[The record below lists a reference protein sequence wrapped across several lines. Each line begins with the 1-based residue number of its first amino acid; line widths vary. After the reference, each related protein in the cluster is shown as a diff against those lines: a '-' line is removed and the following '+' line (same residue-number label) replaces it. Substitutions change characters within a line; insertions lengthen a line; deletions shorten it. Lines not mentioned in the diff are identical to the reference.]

1 MPEQDPVESVRR
13 LPPREKRKA
22 DPQGPEPAAQEPAPA
37 TEAAKRPERPPP
49 KRRAR
54 PAPRHQGGVAE
65 VRDVDFPVVFRGY
78 DRAVVDAYVA
88 KVSQLV
94 AELEATQLREGVV
107 QRALDEVG
115 EQTSGILQHAHDT
128 AEEITSSSRSQA
140 EGRLQRAEREAA
152 EIRKD
157 AERFAQEVQADTSRL
172 REERMGLIEE
182 IRRFADEVLGVADE
196 ALDRLPEPAGE
207 RAEPEATETVDG
219 DSPADVEDATREL
232 PRRGDSAPES

>member
-1 MPEQDPVESVRR
+1 MSERDPVESVRR
-13 LPPREKRKA
+13 LPPREERKA
-22 DPQGPEPAAQEPAPA
+22 EPQQP
-37 TEAAKRPERPPP
+37 EAATQETTPARKPPEQPERPPA

-54 PAPRHQGGVAE
+54 PAVPHQGAVAE
-65 VRDVDFPVVFRGY
+65 VRDVSFPMGFRGY
-78 DRAVVDAYVA
+78 DRAAVDAYVA

-107 QRALDEVG
+107 QRALNEVG

-152 EIRKD
+152 EIRQE

-196 ALDRLPEPAGE
+196 ALDRLPAPGSEPA
-207 RAEPEATETVDG
+207 EPN
-219 DSPADVEDATREL
+219 VEDATREL
-232 PRRGDSAPES
+232 RPRADAEPES

>member
-1 MPEQDPVESVRR
+1 M
-13 LPPREKRKA
+13 
-22 DPQGPEPAAQEPAPA
+22 
-37 TEAAKRPERPPP
+37 
-49 KRRAR
+49 
-54 PAPRHQGGVAE
+54 AE
-65 VRDVDFPVVFRGY
+65 VRDVTFPVAFRGY

-140 EGRLQRAEREAA
+140 EGRLQRAEREAG

-157 AERFAQEVQADTSRL
+157 AERFAKEVQADTSRL

-207 RAEPEATETVDG
+207 RAEPAATETVDG

>member
-1 MPEQDPVESVRR
+1 MSDRDPVESVRR
-13 LPPREKRKA
+13 LPPREKPKA
-22 DPQGPEPAAQEPAPA
+22 EPQRPEAASQDPAPA

-54 PAPRHQGGVAE
+54 PAARHQGGVAE

-78 DRAVVDAYVA
+78 ERAAVDAYVA

-140 EGRLQRAEREAA
+140 EGRLQRAEREAE
-152 EIRKD
+152 EIRRE
-157 AERFAQEVQADTSRL
+157 AERFAQEVQVDTTRL

-182 IRRFADEVLGVADE
+182 IRRFADEVLGIADE
-196 ALDRLPEPAGE
+196 ALERLPAPGSEPA
-207 RAEPEATETVDG
+207 EPN
-219 DSPADVEDATREL
+219 VEDATREL
-232 PRRGDSAPES
+232 RPRADAEPES